1 MDVPTVWLKDD
12 TGRSLFCHLEYSLT
26 LKGETY
32 GLLQPVDA
40 PVMIFAWDDDSDE
53 PTILE
58 EIEDL
63 EPLLPTARAVLS
75 EQNLTLLDTAVT
87 LTVEGDL
94 PELDDDDDLDSD
106 EHYNG
111 SVAPSGLEKSAIRA
125 DSLQHSEIERKGLD
139 LSANEFD
146 EEDEDEDD
154 FDEYQLLAHFL
165 HDDREY
171 EVYTPIK
178 PPFAFWT
185 LLKEGEPQLLP
196 PEAIEE
202 IEPLL
207 NEAVAR
213 ALDLQGEA

>member
-26 LKGETY
+26 LEEKTY

-40 PVMIFAWDDDSDE
+40 PVMIFAWEDGAEE
-53 PTILE
+53 PEILE
-58 EIEDL
+58 DVAQL

-94 PELDDDDDLDSD
+94 PEIEDDDLEPD
-106 EHYNG
+106 EALKN
-111 SVAPSGLEKSAIRA
+111 SALRP
-125 DSLQHSEIERKGLD
+125 DSLQHSEIERQGMDLD
-139 LSANEFD
+139 ALDDD
-146 EEDEDEDD
+146 EEEEY
-154 FDEYQLLAHFL
+154 DEYQLLAHFL
-165 HDDREY
+165 FEGCEY

-185 LLKEGEPQLLP
+185 VLEEGEPQLLAP
-196 PEAIEE
+196 DAMEE

-207 NEAVAR
+207 NEAVAKE
-213 ALDLQGEA
+213 LDLLGEA

>member
-26 LKGETY
+26 LEEKTY

-40 PVMIFAWDDDSDE
+40 PVMIFAWEDGSDE
-53 PTILE
+53 PEILE
-58 EIEDL
+58 DVAQL
-63 EPLLPTARAVLS
+63 EPLLPTAKAVLS

-94 PELDDDDDLDSD
+94 PEIDDEDL
-106 EHYNG
+106 EREAALQN
-111 SVAPSGLEKSAIRA
+111 SALRP
-125 DSLQHSEIERKGLD
+125 DSLQHSEIERKGMDLD
-139 LSANEFD
+139 ALGD
-146 EEDEDEDD
+146 EEDEDEY
-154 FDEYQLLAHFL
+154 DEYQLLAHFL
-165 HDDREY
+165 FEGREY

-185 LLKEGEPQLLP
+185 VIEDGEPQLLD
-196 PEAIEE
+196 PEAMED

-207 NEAVAR
+207 NEAVAKE
-213 ALDLQGEA
+213 LDLLGEA

>member
-26 LKGETY
+26 LEEKTY

-40 PVMIFAWDDDSDE
+40 PVMIFAWEEGADE
-53 PTILE
+53 PEILE
-58 EIEDL
+58 DVAQL
-63 EPLLPTARAVLS
+63 EPLLPTAKAVLS

-94 PELDDDDDLDSD
+94 PEIDDEDL
-106 EHYNG
+106 EREAALQN
-111 SVAPSGLEKSAIRA
+111 SALRP
-125 DSLQHSEIERKGLD
+125 DSLQHSEIERKGMD
-139 LSANEFD
+139 LEALGD
-146 EEDEDEDD
+146 DEDEEEY
-154 FDEYQLLAHFL
+154 DEYQLLAHFL
-165 HDDREY
+165 FEGQEY

-185 LLKEGEPQLLP
+185 VLEAGEPQLLD
-196 PEAIEE
+196 PEAMEE

-207 NEAVAR
+207 NEAVAKE
-213 ALDLQGEA
+213 LDLLGEA

>member
-26 LKGETY
+26 LEDKTY

-40 PVMIFAWDDDSDE
+40 PVMIFAWDEDSDE
-53 PTILE
+53 PDILE
-58 EIEDL
+58 DVAQL
-63 EPLLPTARAVLS
+63 EPLLPTAKAVLS

-94 PELDDDDDLDSD
+94 PEIDDEDL
-106 EHYNG
+106 EREAALQN
-111 SVAPSGLEKSAIRA
+111 SALRP
-125 DSLQHSEIERKGLD
+125 DSLQHSEIERKGMDLD
-139 LSANEFD
+139 ALGDD
-146 EEDEDEDD
+146 EDDEDEY
-154 FDEYQLLAHFL
+154 DEYQLLAHFL
-165 HDDREY
+165 FEGREY

-185 LLKEGEPQLLP
+185 VLEEGEPQLLD
-196 PEAIEE
+196 PEVMED

-213 ALDLQGEA
+213 ELDLLGEA

>member
-26 LKGETY
+26 LKDQTY

-40 PVMIFAWDDDSDE
+40 PVMIFAWEDGSDE
-53 PTILE
+53 PEILE
-58 EIEDL
+58 DVAQL
-63 EPLLPTARAVLS
+63 EPLLPTAKAVLS

-94 PELDDDDDLDSD
+94 PEIED
-106 EHYNG
+106 EDFEQDEVLQN
-111 SVAPSGLEKSAIRA
+111 SALRP
-125 DSLQHSEIERKGLD
+125 DSLQHSEIERKGMDLD
-139 LSANEFD
+139 ALAGDED
-146 EEDEDEDD
+146 EEDY
-154 FDEYQLLAHFL
+154 DEYQLLAHFL
-165 HDDREY
+165 FEGREY

-185 LLKEGEPQLLP
+185 VLEDGEPQLLD
-196 PEAIEE
+196 PEAMEE

-207 NEAVAR
+207 NEAVAKE
-213 ALDLQGEA
+213 LDLLGEV